1 MDSIKLATPGTE
13 TSSSTFD
20 GNKKEKRALL
30 VCPFNCGDEQ
40 RSLASLKYHIQVQ
53 HSEKILTQQDVV
65 SKMLQEQLTLCD
77 SLAESIKNSQS
88 SKTGVQDLMEAVAKR
103 KYFEEELKK
112 NEIEGERVSKELI
125 EILFAKLHMQEKHG
139 VLE

>member
-1 MDSIKLATPGTE
+1 
-13 TSSSTFD
+13 
-20 GNKKEKRALL
+20 
-30 VCPFNCGDEQ
+30 
-40 RSLASLKYHIQVQ
+40 
-53 HSEKILTQQDVV
+53 
-65 SKMLQEQLTLCD
+65 MLQEQLTLCD

-88 SKTGVQDLMEAVAKR
+88 SKTGVQDLMEAVVKR

-112 NEIEGERVSKELI
+112 NEIEGERVSKELN